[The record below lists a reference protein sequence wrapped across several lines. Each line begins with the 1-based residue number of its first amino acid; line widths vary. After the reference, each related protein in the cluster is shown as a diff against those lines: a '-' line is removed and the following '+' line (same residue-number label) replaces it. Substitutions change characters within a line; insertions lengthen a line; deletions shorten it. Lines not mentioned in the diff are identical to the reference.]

1 MRCLRNG
8 KGWTMETTHKKING
22 GDGMGIIL
30 VTILAILCL
39 VPLIYMILMSFTQLR
54 SLYIDFGEITLNLK
68 NYYTIVFKNTFGR
81 SLFNSIIVAV
91 LSCLWTNLVCA
102 MAAYG
107 FEKKKLP
114 GKELLFKIFIATM
127 MVPSQVT
134 LIPLFL
140 TMRELSW
147 LNSYSALVIPMA
159 GAFGIFMIRQ
169 FMKGV
174 DDVFIEAAQIDGCPE
189 FLIFFKV
196 ILPLIQPALVS
207 LTIFTFVASWNSFLW
222 PLVVNTDNS
231 MYTFTVA
238 LSLLNSQHDTNYGLT
253 MAAATVSFAIP
264 FILYIVMQ
272 KQFMEGIVQGG
283 VKG

>member
-1 MRCLRNG
+1 
-8 KGWTMETTHKKING
+8 METTHKKITLGSVTG
-22 GDGMGIIL
+22 GLL
-30 VTILAILCL
+30 VSLLAILCL
-39 VPLIYMILMSFTQLR
+39 VPLIYMVLMSFTQLR
-54 SLYIDFGEITLNLK
+54 SLYIDFSNITLNLK
-68 NYYTIVFKNTFGR
+68 NYYTIIFKNAFGR
-81 SLFNSIIVAV
+81 SLVNSIIVAV
-91 LSCLWTNLVCA
+91 LSCVWTNLVCA

-107 FEKKKLP
+107 FEKKNIP
-114 GKELLFKIFIATM
+114 GKEFLFKIFLATM

-140 TMRELSW
+140 TMKELNW
-147 LNSYSALVIPMA
+147 LNTYTALVIPMA

-169 FMKGV
+169 FMKGI
-174 DDVFIEAAQIDGCPE
+174 DDVFIEAAQMDGCPE
-189 FLIFFKV
+189 FLIFFRV

-264 FILYIVMQ
+264 FILYIAMQ

>member
-1 MRCLRNG
+1 
-8 KGWTMETTHKKING
+8 METTQKRWSVG
-22 GDGMGIIL
+22 GVVGIAL
-30 VTILAILCL
+30 VTLLALLCIA
-39 VPLIYMILMSFTQLR
+39 PLIYMILMSFTQLR
-54 SLYIDFGEITLNLK
+54 SLYIDLDKITLNLK
-68 NYYTIVFKNTFGR
+68 NYYTIAFKNDFGR
-81 SLFNSIIVAV
+81 SLINSLIVAA
-91 LSCLWTNLVCA
+91 LACLWTNLVCA

-107 FEKKKLP
+107 FEKKRIP
-114 GKELLFKIFIATM
+114 GKEVLFKIFLATM

-140 TMRELSW
+140 TMREIGW
-147 LNSYSALVIPMA
+147 LNSYAALVIPMA
-159 GAFGIFMIRQ
+159 GAFGVFMIRQ
-169 FMKGV
+169 FIKGI

-189 FLIFFKV
+189 FLIFFRV
-196 ILPLIQPALVS
+196 IIPLIQPALVS
-207 LTIFTFVASWNSFLW
+207 LTIFTFIASWNSFVW
-222 PLVVNTDNS
+222 PLVVNTENK

-272 KQFMEGIVQGG
+272 KQFVEGIVQGG